1 MGSPVSPVVA
11 NLLAWKKSK
20 NQQFL
25 PQLLL
30 QKCGNAMLTIRFAL
44 LRKTYYYWTWE
55 HCQIP
60 FLDTLVSRHNGTIY
74 VDVYRKPKHFNSHHD
89 IKHKESTTATLLHR
103 TFNLPNTTEG
113 RNGEIDKDYSVLQSN
128 GYSSKLIHNITT
140 RRTRSSMI
148 PSP

>member
-1 MGSPVSPVVA
+1 MEEIEESAIPASAVTPKV
-11 NLLAWKKSK
+11 WKRNVDDTFCIIKK
-20 NQQFL
+20 DI
-25 PQLLL
+25 LLL
-30 QKCGNAMLTIRFAL
+30 NMRT
-44 LRKTYYYWTWE
+44 
-55 HCQIP
+55 
-60 FLDTLVSRHNGTIY
+60 FLGTIY